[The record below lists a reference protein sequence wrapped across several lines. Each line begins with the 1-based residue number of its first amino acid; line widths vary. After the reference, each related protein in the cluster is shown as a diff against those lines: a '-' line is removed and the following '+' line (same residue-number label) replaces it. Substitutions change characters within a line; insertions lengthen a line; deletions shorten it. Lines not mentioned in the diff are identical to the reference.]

1 MSRGSGAKRRATTP
15 GTAGTTLIT
24 GASAG
29 IGRELARRFALD
41 GHDLVVVARRR
52 ARLVE
57 LKREL
62 ERDHGVR
69 VRVIESDLADPSSP
83 GRIAGALARVPIDCL
98 VNNAGTLE
106 GGPFLRMPP
115 ARTAQMLALNTAALV
130 GLTQRFL
137 PAMTRRGRGRILNIA
152 SIAAFAPVP
161 GLAVY
166 AATKAFVLSFG
177 EALGS
182 ELRGTGVS
190 VTTVCPGL
198 TDSEMADAALERA
211 AGLKPYRRL
220 LFAPATAVAEAAY
233 AGCMAGEALVVP
245 GAANRLYDGLVALT
259 PRGARRRLAGIMQQV
274 WR

>member
-1 MSRGSGAKRRATTP
+1 MSRGSGTKRRTAAP
-15 GTAGTTLIT
+15 VTAGTALIT

-29 IGRELARRFALD
+29 IGRELARRFALA

-115 ARTAQMLALNTAALV
+115 ARSAQMLALNTAALV
-130 GLTQRFL
+130 GLTHRFL

-166 AATKAFVLSFG
+166 AATKAFVLSFS
-177 EALGS
+177 EALGT
-182 ELRGTGVS
+182 ELGGTGVS

-211 AGLKPYRRL
+211 VGLKPYRRL
-220 LFAPATAVAEAAY
+220 LFAPAAAVAEAAY

-259 PRGARRRLAGIMQQV
+259 PRSARRRLAGVMQQV